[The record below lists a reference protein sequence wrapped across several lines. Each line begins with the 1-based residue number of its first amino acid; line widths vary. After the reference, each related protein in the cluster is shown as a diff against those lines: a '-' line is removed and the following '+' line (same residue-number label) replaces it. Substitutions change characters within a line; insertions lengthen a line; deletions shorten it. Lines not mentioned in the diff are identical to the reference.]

1 MKIGELSCCLVAAVA
16 FGSLFAGSPTFAEQ
30 MDCSGTKKSKERP
43 YTEVIRPGDRPDHEM
58 RQAIRTHVISS
69 KDADFDGSEQT
80 VYAHEDS
87 YANAASGIDG
97 ISAAQSG
104 TSVGYF
110 LYTLKNGEKIWA
122 KFDSVY
128 STSSGAPAYSTT
140 STQGSWEVTYQ
151 GVFHFVGGTGK
162 YAGIRGGGHYKGKVT
177 PTAGFEENSV
187 CSAQY

>member
-1 MKIGELSCCLVAAVA
+1 MKIRKASCLLAAIAA
-16 FGSLFAGSPTFAEQ
+16 FGNLFASSESWATA

-43 YTEVIRPGDRPDHEM
+43 YTEVLQLGDHTGHEM

-69 KDADFDGSEQT
+69 KNADFDGSEQT

-87 YANAASGIDG
+87 YAVMQDGGGIRTEVP
-97 ISAAQSG
+97 SWAVPQAG

-110 LYTLKNGEKIWA
+110 LYTLTNGEKIWA

-128 STSSGAPAYSTT
+128 STT
-140 STQGSWEVTYQ
+140 STRGSRETTYQ
-151 GVFHFVGGTGK
+151 GVFRFVGGSGK
-162 YAGIRGGGHYKGKVT
+162 YASIRGGGHYEGKIT
-177 PTAGFEENSV
+177 PIAGFEESFV